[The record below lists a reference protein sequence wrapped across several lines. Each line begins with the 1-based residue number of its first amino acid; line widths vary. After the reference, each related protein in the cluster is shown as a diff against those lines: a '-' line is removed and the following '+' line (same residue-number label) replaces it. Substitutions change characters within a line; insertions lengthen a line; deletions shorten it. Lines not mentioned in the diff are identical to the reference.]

1 MPYNISMSE
10 RIRKSCTDLLHKI
23 RYCQVYLKSYYY
35 LDEFLLKSCYFIY
48 IILLKSCFL
57 GSTMLYRKIGSLIE
71 EPLKNNS
78 KKILLI
84 DSARQV
90 GKTYII

>member
-1 MPYNISMSE
+1 MLYLLICPMVMPYNISMAE

-23 RYCQVYLKSYYY
+23 RYCQVY
-35 LDEFLLKSCYFIY
+35 LKSCYFIY